1 MCGREPCD
9 RPNCTW
15 TEAHRRE
22 CEARTVARLQTET
35 RIAYHA
41 DVKKK
46 RGEAAAQQLIKDVR
60 EQWNKQQSL
69 L

>member
-1 MCGREPCD
+1 MFGREPCNK
-9 RPNCTW
+9 PNCTW
-15 TEAHRRE
+15 GEQHRRE
-22 CEARTVARLQTET
+22 CEARTVARLPTEE

-46 RGEAAAQQLIKDVR
+46 RGEAAAQQLIRDVR
-60 EQWNKQQSL
+60 EQWNKPQSL